1 VYDRQWEP
9 SFIGAFFGPED
20 QREINTNLTVNSSN
34 PFELPQAVARFA
46 ATPINASDPLRIYE
60 HADSP
65 SDKLII
71 YLHFAE
77 LQDLQTNDTRE
88 FDIVLNKNII
98 FSAYSPKK
106 LQIETIFNRSPT
118 KCDGVDGDSDCGMEL
133 VRTGKSTLPP
143 LLNAY
148 EVYKVI
154 EFPYSE
160 TYPADGTSS

>member
-1 VYDRQWEP
+1 MFNPRDFVCFLIFNWCARYPDDVYDRQWKP

-133 VRTGKSTLPP
+133 VRTGK
-143 LLNAY
+143 
-148 EVYKVI
+148 
-154 EFPYSE
+154 
-160 TYPADGTSS
+160 